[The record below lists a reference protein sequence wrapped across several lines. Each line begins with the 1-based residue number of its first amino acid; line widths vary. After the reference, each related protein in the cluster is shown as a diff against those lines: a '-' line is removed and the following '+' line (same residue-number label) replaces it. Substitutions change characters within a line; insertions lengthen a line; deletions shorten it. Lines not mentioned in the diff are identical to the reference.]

1 MYDLN
6 NINSYLN
13 TKIIGQ
19 TIIQYDSLMSTYAKA
34 KNIFGTCPDGTVVLS
49 ENQSK
54 CTLRFGNEWICQED
68 KNIYLS
74 IILKPSGKNLITSKF
89 DVIGCSSVLEGI
101 AETCGLKCKIKWPND
116 IMVRDMKIASICC
129 EFAGKSSEPSGIII
143 SMCINANLDMSE
155 TDKINEETKKSTTS
169 VKIETGADVHR
180 EMLIGKILNNV
191 EKHYD
196 EFLSMGTTVSA
207 VNSCIINSAIVNR
220 QIKTV
225 KRGKKSIRSVYAK
238 NIDDDGCLVVAD
250 EKGNEEILSPG
261 ETIIIYER
269 NA

>member
-6 NINSYLN
+6 KINSCLN

-19 TIIQYDSLMSTYAKA
+19 TIIQYDSLKSTYAKA
-34 KNIFGTCPDGTVVLS
+34 KNIFGTCPEGTVVLS

-74 IILKPSGKNLITSKF
+74 IILKPSGKNFITSKF
-89 DVIGCSSVLEGI
+89 DIIGCSSVLEGV
-101 AETCGLKCKIKWPND
+101 AETCGLQCKVKWPND
-116 IMVRDMKIASICC
+116 ILMRDMKIASVCC
-129 EFAGKSSEPSGIII
+129 DFAGKSSEPSGIII

-169 VKIETGADVHR
+169 IKIETGGDVDR

-191 EKHYD
+191 ERHYE
-196 EFLSMGTTVSA
+196 EFLNLGTVDMA
-207 VNSCIINSAIVNR
+207 VNSCIMNSSIVNR
-220 QIKTV
+220 KIKTV
-225 KRGKKSIRSVYAK
+225 KRGKKSVRNVYAK
-238 NIDDDGCLVVAD
+238 DIDQDGCLVVHD